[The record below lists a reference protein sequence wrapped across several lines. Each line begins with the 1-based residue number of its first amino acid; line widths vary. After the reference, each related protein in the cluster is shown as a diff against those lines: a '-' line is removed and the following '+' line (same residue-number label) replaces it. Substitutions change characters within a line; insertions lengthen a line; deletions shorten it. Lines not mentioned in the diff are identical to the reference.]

1 MWIILGVC
9 AAVFVLVIAF
19 AGAQGAFDG
28 GMNDEEADVPPAQR
42 LTDDAGAA
50 DIAAVRF
57 TPTLWG
63 YRPAEVDDALARL
76 QARIAVQDARLAALG
91 ERTPEAD
98 AATSDGTRTRADARD
113 GRRAATDLSVDAARD
128 RDRDSAT
135 FRDTD
140 ASASPGTG
148 TSSGRFLTDGSGAAT
163 FLNDL

>member
-9 AAVFVLVIAF
+9 AAVFILVIAF
-19 AGAQGAFDG
+19 AGSQGAFDG
-28 GMNDEEADVPPAQR
+28 GMSDEEADVPPAQR
-42 LTDDAGAA
+42 LPDDAGAD

-76 QARIAVQDARLAALG
+76 QARIAIQDARLAALG
-91 ERTPEAD
+91 ERTSEAD
-98 AATSDGTRTRADARD
+98 AATPVEPRTRADARD
-113 GRRAATDLSVDAARD
+113 GRRATTDLSNDAARD
-128 RDRDSAT
+128 RGSAT

-140 ASASPGTG
+140 ASASSGTG
-148 TSSGRFLTDGSGAAT
+148 TSSGRFLTDGSDAAT